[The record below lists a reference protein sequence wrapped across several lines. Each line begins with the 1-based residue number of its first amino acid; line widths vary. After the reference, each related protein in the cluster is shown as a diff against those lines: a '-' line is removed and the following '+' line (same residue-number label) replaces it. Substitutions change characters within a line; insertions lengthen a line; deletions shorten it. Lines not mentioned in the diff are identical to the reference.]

1 LKIKCIITNGVH
13 LMGGWGLRL
22 VLFAAIQGATGS
34 PAAVN
39 LFQQGQ
45 RFGEFV
51 SSVKVQRDL
60 WRKNVA
66 DATVPPDLLA
76 RFTRVAPGLR
86 LLVVAEDWCPDSVYA
101 VPYIARLADTAGV
114 ELRVV
119 DRKDGRP
126 IMQRHTTPDGRQVT
140 PTVVLL
146 RRGQDVGAWIERPVP
161 LQRLF
166 QSLADPASA
175 RQFAERERWYA
186 ADRGRTTLTELVE
199 LAERTTDGRRF

>member
-1 LKIKCIITNGVH
+1 VIH
-13 LMGGWGLRL
+13 LMSGWGLCL
-22 VLFAAIQGATGS
+22 VLFAAIQGAAGS
-34 PAAVN
+34 PTALN
-39 LFQQGQ
+39 LFEQGQ

-66 DATVPPDLLA
+66 DAIVPPDLLA

-101 VPYIARLADTAGV
+101 VPYIARLADTPGV